1 MHEDSKTDRLAPS
14 KHVKSGHSWPA
25 RKTPSEKR
33 FAGGTIVARDLVL
46 AVCKLALYDT
56 CSSDIHVV
64 KELELVLVIFLKEMA
79 KYADTCTAAQVDLS
93 LSVGLWVAGTFKL

>member
-1 MHEDSKTDRLAPS
+1 MHVDSKTDRLAPS
-14 KHVKSGHSWPA
+14 KHVKSGHSRPA
-25 RKTPSEKR
+25 RKTPSKKR
-33 FAGGTIVARDLVL
+33 FACGPIEARDLVL

-56 CSSDIHVV
+56 CSSDIHV
-64 KELELVLVIFLKEMA
+64 KKLELVLVIFLKKKA

>member
-1 MHEDSKTDRLAPS
+1 M
-14 KHVKSGHSWPA
+14 
-25 RKTPSEKR
+25 
-33 FAGGTIVARDLVL
+33 ARDLVL

-64 KELELVLVIFLKEMA
+64 EELVLVIFLKEIA

>member
-1 MHEDSKTDRLAPS
+1 MHVDSKTDRLAPS
-14 KHVKSGHSWPA
+14 KHVKLGHSRPA

-33 FAGGTIVARDLVL
+33 FAGGPIVTRNLLL

-64 KELELVLVIFLKEMA
+64 KE
-79 KYADTCTAAQVDLS
+79 TTAGACHLPKGNS
-93 LSVGLWVAGTFKL
+93 KIR

>member
-1 MHEDSKTDRLAPS
+1 M
-14 KHVKSGHSWPA
+14 
-25 RKTPSEKR
+25 
-33 FAGGTIVARDLVL
+33 ARDMVL

-64 KELELVLVIFLKEMA
+64 KETRACACHLPREIA
-79 KYADTCTAAQVDLS
+79 KYADTCTAALVDLT